1 MARLP
6 QRSLYLFLIL
16 LTLLVFGISNKAVSD
31 LKTDSHAKAVFYVHW
46 YDVGKSAL
54 EGLNGVSHVTNGFQ
68 DFKEIN
74 TVFYDPEK
82 ITIEDMVK
90 ALKDAGTIADWLKYL
105 CHERSE
111 SRRMYRQGK
120 PNTGFTVVNLST
132 DLPIVRLDQ
141 LFDDGQADPRTTMF
155 PWARFLTPI
164 KALKNIGEILFAN
177 VDTRV
182 DKNNL
187 NVLILPSR

>member
-54 EGLNGVSHVTNGFQ
+54 EGLNGVSLVTNGFQ

-90 ALKDAGTIADWLKYL
+90 ALKDAGTYRGLAETSLPWKIRFKKDALAGKTKHGFHR
-105 CHERSE
+105 CE
-111 SRRMYRQGK
+111 S
-120 PNTGFTVVNLST
+120 
-132 DLPIVRLDQ
+132 
-141 LFDDGQADPRTTMF
+141 
-155 PWARFLTPI
+155 
-164 KALKNIGEILFAN
+164 
-177 VDTRV
+177 
-182 DKNNL
+182 
-187 NVLILPSR
+187 